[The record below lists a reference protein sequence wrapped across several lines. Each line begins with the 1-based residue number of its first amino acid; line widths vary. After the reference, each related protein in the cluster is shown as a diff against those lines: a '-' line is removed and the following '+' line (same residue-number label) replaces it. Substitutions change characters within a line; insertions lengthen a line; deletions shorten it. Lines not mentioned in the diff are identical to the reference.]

1 VLCLFNSTGLRQPGA
16 ARGPRVGATQ
26 ARARPPEASAA
37 PETEEPEPEPEA
49 MAINVAR
56 LQLME

>member
-16 ARGPRVGATQ
+16 ARGTRVGATQ
-26 ARARPPEASAA
+26 ARARPPEACAA
-37 PETEEPEPEPEA
+37 PETEEPEPEA